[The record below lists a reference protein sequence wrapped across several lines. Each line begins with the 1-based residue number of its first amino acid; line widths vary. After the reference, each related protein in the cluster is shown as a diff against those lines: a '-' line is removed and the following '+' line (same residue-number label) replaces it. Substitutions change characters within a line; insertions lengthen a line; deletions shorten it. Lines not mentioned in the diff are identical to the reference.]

1 MKLKR
6 WISLLLVTMMLFA
19 AVGCQPTSP
28 PMGDGEESGDMLT
41 LVSGGQ
47 SAYQIVRSD
56 SARQAVKDAFLALR
70 DAVASYTG
78 KSMTIDT
85 DWADE
90 ISTEILIGNTKR
102 EASGKVAQKLKDLQ
116 ELGDLVGQ
124 SFAVCV
130 RGEQLLIVGTDDEA
144 TAYGVQYFIETYVAK
159 AKDGVV
165 AVPRDLE
172 ITMTVAELLLQK
184 KVTGSAL
191 KYQYSDFVD
200 SYTET
205 TLMNFDTLAI
215 SGVTL
220 YEKYELDEYY
230 AQEGDAALRFT
241 VTKKDK
247 SLTTLMWHN
256 GEDAFQFSAADR
268 SKTTMKL
275 WLFVDDTDKVACDHD
290 EVYGQRQTGQATFYF
305 RVFDQQ
311 GRVFS
316 WNHTL
321 TRDGWHEIELTFNV
335 HNGADADF
343 DFEHIV
349 SFGLLVAAD
358 EGTMIELDDLRAV
371 HYTTDYTPEPA
382 PDGGRWITDG
392 EYDAFDGAVVQEWYG
407 CSYDLTDKKFGNS
420 SLRCEGDNSVSD
432 FRTIISGLDVPLSYE
447 NDVLVFWMK
456 VDDLA
461 TIDSLFIEFNQEQD
475 VHEYEQSF
483 KKATL
488 KEYGLS
494 STAGEW
500 CKIVIPLSDFELHLN
515 AEKYGDSQDIR
526 MFAFRLVVGA
536 HPNKTYVVHFDRVY
550 LTTKSALG
558 M

>member
-1 MKLKR
+1 M
-6 WISLLLVTMMLFA
+6 SFLLAALMLFA
-19 AVGCQPTSP
+19 LVGCQPGNGPS
-28 PMGDGEESGDMLT
+28 GDGGQNKDMLT
-41 LVSGGQ
+41 LVADAK
-47 SAYQIVRSD
+47 SAYQIIRSD
-56 SARQAVKDAFLALR
+56 SAKQTVKDAFLLLR
-70 DAVASYTG
+70 DSIAQKTTLSLT
-78 KSMTIDT
+78 MDT

-102 EASGKVAQKLKDLQ
+102 EASGKILRTLTDLQ

-124 SFAVCV
+124 SFAICV
-130 RGEQLLIVGTDDEA
+130 RGEALLIVGTDDEA
-144 TAYGVQYFIETYVAK
+144 TAYGVKYFIQNYVDK
-159 AKDGVV
+159 AQNGVIS
-165 AVPRDLE
+165 VPRELE
-172 ITMTVAELLLQK
+172 IMMTVADMLLAEDVQ
-184 KVTGSAL
+184 GSAL
-191 KYQYSDFVD
+191 KGQYSDYVD
-200 SYTET
+200 SYTEKS
-205 TLMNFDTLAI
+205 LLNFDSLEI
-215 SGVTL
+215 NGMNL
-220 YEKYELDEYY
+220 YENYELDEYH
-230 AQEGDAALRFT
+230 AKEGDAALRFT

-247 SLTTLMWHN
+247 SLATLMWHR
-256 GEDAFQFSAADR
+256 GEDSFQFSAADR

-290 EVYGQRQTGQATFYF
+290 EVYGQRQQGQATFYF
-305 RVFDQQ
+305 RVFDKQ

-349 SFGLLVAAD
+349 GFGLLVAAD
-358 EGTMIELDDLRAV
+358 EGTIIELDDLRSV
-371 HYTTDYTPEPA
+371 HYESDYAPEPA
-382 PDGGRWITDG
+382 PDNGRWITDG

-420 SLRCEGDNSVSD
+420 SLRCEGNNSVTD
-432 FRTIISGLDVPLSYE
+432 FRTIISGLDMPLSYE

-456 VDDLA
+456 VEDLA

-475 VHEYEQSF
+475 THEYEQSF
-483 KKATL
+483 KKAKL

-494 STAGEW
+494 NTAGEW
-500 CKIVIPLSDFELHLN
+500 CKITIPLSDFEMNLD

>member
-1 MKLKR
+1 MLAA
-6 WISLLLVTMMLFA
+6 LMLFA
-19 AVGCQPTSP
+19 MVGCQP
-28 PMGDGEESGDMLT
+28 GDGPSGDGGQSKDMLT
-41 LVSGGQ
+41 LVADAE
-47 SAYQIVRSD
+47 SAYQIIRSD
-56 SARQAVKDAFLALR
+56 SAKQTVKDAFLLLR
-70 DAVASYTG
+70 DSIAQKTTVSLTL
-78 KSMTIDT
+78 DT

-102 EASGKVAQKLKDLQ
+102 EASGKILRTLKDLQ

-124 SFAVCV
+124 SFAICV
-130 RGEQLLIVGTDDEA
+130 RGEALLIVGTDDEA
-144 TAYGVQYFIETYVAK
+144 TAYGVKYFIQNYVDK
-159 AKDGVV
+159 AQNGVIS
-165 AVPRDLE
+165 VPRELE
-172 ITMTVAELLLQK
+172 IMMTVADMLLAED
-184 KVTGSAL
+184 VRGSAL
-191 KYQYSDFVD
+191 KGQYSDYVD
-200 SYTET
+200 SYTEKS
-205 TLMNFDTLAI
+205 LLNFDSLEI
-215 SGVTL
+215 SGMNL
-220 YEKYELDEYY
+220 YEHYELDEYH
-230 AQEGDAALRFT
+230 AKEGDAALRFT
-241 VTKKDK
+241 VTKTDK
-247 SLTTLMWHN
+247 SLATLMWHR
-256 GEDAFQFSAADR
+256 GEDSFQFSAADR
-268 SKTTMKL
+268 NKTTMKL

-290 EVYGQRQTGQATFYF
+290 EVYGQRQQGQATFYF
-305 RVFDQQ
+305 RVFDKQ

-349 SFGLLVAAD
+349 GFGLLVTAD
-358 EGTMIELDDLRAV
+358 EGTIIELDDLRSV
-371 HYTTDYTPEPA
+371 HYESDYTPEPA

-420 SLRCEGDNSVSD
+420 SLRCEGNNSVTD
-432 FRTIISGLDVPLSYE
+432 FRTIISGLDMPLSYE

-456 VDDLA
+456 VEDLA

-475 VHEYEQSF
+475 THEYEQSF
-483 KKATL
+483 KKAKL

-494 STAGEW
+494 NTAGEW
-500 CKIVIPLSDFELHLN
+500 CKITIPLSDFEMNLD